1 MLIGV
6 DQPAKVFRYADA
18 GTLGVVLQFAN
29 RFAVKF
35 EVEQHHGYRTVFT
48 LLHEKSR

>member
-6 DQPAKVFRYADA
+6 NQPAKVFRHANA
-18 GTLGVVLQFAN
+18 GALGVVLQFDN
-29 RFAVKF
+29 RFTIQF